1 MTQTGVSI
9 YRRLQQ
15 ALDESRRAAQSYQHE
30 QALLDGQINDLVAQ
44 KGAAL
49 LDLAR
54 HYLPEI
60 SRPAVESTF
69 IEIRTTL
76 LEVLGR
82 KERAQAELTARSQRF
97 VERCES
103 LGEQLTEIT
112 NQLNESVRER
122 ERLEVVVAEKLKGD
136 TEFQR
141 LSQIAAQ
148 MEARLQRNEA
158 RVSELSKSARE
169 KLPPYE
175 SSTLFQY
182 LYRRGYGTSAYTA
195 RGTIR
200 SLDKWVSDV
209 IDFPKARYGYD
220 YLKTTLKL
228 MADEVARRQADFR
241 KQMEQ
246 VEAIEDRYQDEVGLT
261 RVMSLGQQQGAKRD
275 EFVRTLEATRREQ
288 QAVDAEL
295 HQMEQAQGKF
305 YNEAIHKFE
314 QFLGQTETNVLQ
326 ARAQRTADPRD
337 DIIVNRIAGIVQQI
351 DSLKP
356 RLTQTMLARKQAD
369 DIAGG
374 MDLVVNRFRQNNF
387 DSERSS
393 FAQALD
399 ISTEVQRYQQGLTKP
414 EEFWQ
419 IIRRQ
424 QEFEPTWAE
433 NASVQGAQAAAAA
446 IQAMNNPAVSQAL
459 VSATLQVVGTALNS
473 VAQSGIERRA
483 PERQVQQ
490 ELRGRP
496 PSRGRFTTGEGF

>member
-1 MTQTGVSI
+1 VTQTGSSI
-9 YRRLQQ
+9 YRSLQQ
-15 ALDESRRAAQSYQHE
+15 ALDESRRDAQSRQHE
-30 QALLDGQINDLVAQ
+30 QALLDGQINNLVAQ

-69 IEIRTTL
+69 MEIRTTL

-97 VERCES
+97 VERCQVLE
-103 LGEQLTEIT
+103 EQLTQIT
-112 NQLNESVRER
+112 AQLNDSVRER
-122 ERLEVVVAEKLKGD
+122 ERLEAVVAEMLKVD
-136 TEFQR
+136 AEFQR

-148 MEARLQRNEA
+148 MEARLQRNEG

-175 SSTLFQY
+175 SSALFQY
-182 LYRRGYGTSAYTA
+182 LYRRGYGTSTYKG

-200 SLDKWVSDV
+200 SLDKWVSDL

-228 MADEVARRQADFR
+228 MAEEVARRQADFR

-261 RVMSLGQQQGAKRD
+261 RVLSLGQQQGAKRD
-275 EFVRTLEATRREQ
+275 EIVRTLDATRREQ

-295 HQMEQAQGKF
+295 QQMEQTQGKF

-314 QFLGQTETNVLQ
+314 QFLGQTETSVLQ
-326 ARAQRTADPRD
+326 ARAQRTADPHD
-337 DIIVNRIAGIVQQI
+337 DVIVSRIAGIMHQI
-351 DSLKP
+351 DGLKP
-356 RLTQTMLARKQAD
+356 RLTQAMLARKQTD
-369 DIAGG
+369 DVASG

-393 FAQALD
+393 FSSALD
-399 ISTEVQRYQQGLTKP
+399 FPSELQRYQQGLTKP

-433 NASVQGAQAAAAA
+433 NASVQGAHAAAAA
-446 IQAMNNPAVSQAL
+446 MQAMNNPAVSQAL

-473 VAQSGIERRA
+473 LAQSGIERRA
-483 PERQVQQ
+483 PERQMQQ
-490 ELRGRP
+490 EQQGRP